1 MSAAAHTNI
10 DEASIASMPL
20 NTEPA
25 VTSISVS
32 ARIEYIQRF
41 SKQAVLIVD
50 NDSGVYSQAARQF
63 LISLA
68 KDKPSKANNSA
79 QETNVAFVSASSK
92 LNDIQM
98 RCRFIEQLFANT
110 LFDPEKSLAVSLL
123 TLSKESKENITI
135 VVEHAHALSLQ
146 MKYELC
152 QLVDVANKTQSKINV
167 ALFGNEQAAQN
178 VAKNK
183 SIFKK
188 KLAIIDAKSGQ
199 LFPLDHAKFTSDNV
213 MFSNKL
219 WLKIATAA
227 LVIFGLIGLSWFVLI
242 NYNNFSLSQLPE
254 VTTNDNV
261 IIANSKQSE
270 DQPLAQGNKAIA
282 LTEADE
288 LATTVDIQAA
298 LMGEQQAIVIRES
311 RSAQTGDILQALD
324 LAEVKKSAVTI
335 EKLTPVTGQNAANKA
350 AVAKVKPELVTK
362 EAVSKPTEVTLPL
375 ALTPNYYLSSPSGYV
390 VQLVGF
396 TDLTL
401 LKRFMKTHTNLQ
413 YFSYQKK
420 LNDQTFI
427 VLTTKIFENK
437 AQASEAI
444 SSLPKSIIDRG
455 VWVKDL
461 ALVKAEINNR

>member
-1 MSAAAHTNI
+1 MSAAAHINI
-10 DEASIASMPL
+10 NEASIASMPL

-50 NDSGVYSQAARQF
+50 NDSSVYSQAARQF

-68 KDKPSKANNSA
+68 KDKPSKSVNTS

-98 RCRFIEQLFANT
+98 RCRFIEQLFANA
-110 LFDPEKSLAVSLL
+110 LFDPEKSLAVSLI
-123 TLSKESKENITI
+123 TLSKKSKENITI

-183 SIFKK
+183 SIFKN

-199 LFPLDHAKFTSDNV
+199 LFPLDHAKFTSNQTV
-213 MFSNKL
+213 FNNKL
-219 WLKIATAA
+219 WLKLATVT

-242 NYNNFSLSQLPE
+242 NYNNFNLPQLTKTNIDDSAIAANAKP
-254 VTTNDNV
+254 TND
-261 IIANSKQSE
+261 QL
-270 DQPLAQGNKAIA
+270 LALDNNTNP

-288 LATTVDIQAA
+288 FATTVDIQSA
-298 LMGEQQAIVIRES
+298 LMGEQQAIVTREN

-324 LAEVKKSAVTI
+324 LAEVKKAAVTI
-335 EKLTPVTGQNAANKA
+335 ETLAPVTEKNAVNK
-350 AVAKVKPELVTK
+350 VTVTKVKPALVTK
-362 EAVSKPTEVTLPL
+362 EAVSKPKEVALPL
-375 ALTPNYYLSSPSGYV
+375 ALTPNYYLNSSSGYV

-427 VLTTKIFENK
+427 VLTTKIFDNK

-444 SSLPKSIIDRG
+444 STLPKTIVDRG

>member
-10 DEASIASMPL
+10 DEASIASMQL

-50 NDSGVYSQAARQF
+50 NDNGVYSQAARQF
-63 LISLA
+63 LSNLST
-68 KDKPSKANNSA
+68 DKSP

-123 TLSKESKENITI
+123 TLSKQRKENITI
-135 VVEHAHALSLQ
+135 IVEHAHALSLQ

-178 VAKNK
+178 VATNR
-183 SIFKK
+183 SIFKN

-199 LFPLDHAKFTSDNV
+199 LFPLDHAKFNSKNA
-213 MFSNKL
+213 MFTNKF
-219 WLKIATAA
+219 WLKVATIT
-227 LVIFGLIGLSWFVLI
+227 LVISALIGLSWFVLI
-242 NYNNFSLSQLPE
+242 NYDNFSLSQLPE
-254 VTTNDNV
+254 TNANNKVTIPTSEQLNNQLALIDSN
-261 IIANSKQSE
+261 IIVS
-270 DQPLAQGNKAIA
+270 AQV
-282 LTEADE
+282 DE
-288 LATTVDIQAA
+288 LASTVDIQAA
-298 LMGEQQAIVIRES
+298 LLGQQLTPIES
-311 RSAQTGDILQALD
+311 ENSSAQTGDILQALD
-324 LAEVKKSAVTI
+324 LAEATNKGEVVTGEKPAPLNEQNASDKTTVAKIKPQLVKKDV
-335 EKLTPVTGQNAANKA
+335 VN
-350 AVAKVKPELVTK
+350 
-362 EAVSKPTEVTLPL
+362 KPTEVTLPL
-375 ALTPNYYLSSPSGYV
+375 ALTPNYYLNSSAGYV
-390 VQLVGF
+390 VQIVGF

-401 LKRFMKTHTNLQ
+401 LKRFMKAHTSLQ

-437 AQASEAI
+437 AQANDAI
-444 SSLPKSIIDRG
+444 STLPQAIIDRG
-455 VWVKDL
+455 VWIKDL

>member
-50 NDSGVYSQAARQF
+50 NDSGVYTQAARQF

-123 TLSKESKENITI
+123 TLSKKSKESITI

-183 SIFKK
+183 SIFKN

-219 WLKIATAA
+219 WLKVATAA

-254 VTTNDNV
+254 SNINDSV
-261 IIANSKQSE
+261 IITNAQQSNE
-270 DQPLAQGNKAIA
+270 QPLAQGNNAIA
-282 LTEADE
+282 LPEADE
-288 LATTVDIQAA
+288 FATTVDIQAA
-298 LMGEQQAIVIRES
+298 LMGEQQTVASTEN
-311 RSAQTGDILQALD
+311 RSAQTEDILQALD
-324 LAEVKKSAVTI
+324 LAEVKEPAVTT
-335 EKLTPVTGQNAANKA
+335 EKLIPVTAPKA
-350 AVAKVKPELVTK
+350 AAKAKPELATK

-375 ALTPNYYLSSPSGYV
+375 ALTPNYYLNAPKGYV
-390 VQLVGF
+390 VQIVGF

-401 LKRFMKTHTNLQ
+401 LKRFMKANANLQ

-437 AQASEAI
+437 AQANEAI
-444 SSLPKSIIDRG
+444 SALPKAIIDRG
-455 VWVKDL
+455 VWIKDL

>member
-10 DEASIASMPL
+10 DEASIVSMKL

-50 NDSGVYSQAARQF
+50 NDAVAYSQAARQF
-63 LISLA
+63 LSNLS
-68 KDKPSKANNSA
+68 KDKSP

-98 RCRFIEQLFANT
+98 RCRFIEQLFSNI

-123 TLSKESKENITI
+123 TLSKQSKENITI

-152 QLVDVANKTQSKINV
+152 QLVDIANKTKSKINV

-178 VAKNK
+178 VATNR
-183 SIFKK
+183 SIFKN

-199 LFPLDHAKFTSDNV
+199 LFPLDHAKFNSKNA
-213 MFSNKL
+213 MFTNKF
-219 WLKIATAA
+219 WLKVATIT
-227 LVIFGLIGLSWFVLI
+227 LVISALIGLSWFVLI
-242 NYNNFSLSQLPE
+242 NYDNFSLSQLPKTNANNK
-254 VTTNDNV
+254 VTIPTSEQLSNQLALIDSN
-261 IIANSKQSE
+261 IIVS
-270 DQPLAQGNKAIA
+270 AQVDA
-282 LTEADE
+282 
-288 LATTVDIQAA
+288 LATSVDIQAA
-298 LMGEQQAIVIRES
+298 LLGQQLTPIES
-311 RSAQTGDILQALD
+311 ENSSAQTGDILQALD
-324 LAEVKKSAVTI
+324 LAEATNKGEVVTG
-335 EKLTPVTGQNAANKA
+335 EKLAPLNVKNASDKTT
-350 AVAKVKPELVTK
+350 VAKTKPKLVTK
-362 EAVSKPTEVTLPL
+362 KIESKSTEVTLPL
-375 ALTPNYYLSSPSGYV
+375 ALTPNYYLNSPAGYV
-390 VQLVGF
+390 VQIVGF

-401 LKRFMKTHTNLQ
+401 LKRFMKAHTSLQ

-420 LNDQTFI
+420 LNGQTFI

-437 AQASEAI
+437 VQASDAI
-444 SSLPKSIIDRG
+444 STLPQAIIDRG
-455 VWVKDL
+455 VWIKDL